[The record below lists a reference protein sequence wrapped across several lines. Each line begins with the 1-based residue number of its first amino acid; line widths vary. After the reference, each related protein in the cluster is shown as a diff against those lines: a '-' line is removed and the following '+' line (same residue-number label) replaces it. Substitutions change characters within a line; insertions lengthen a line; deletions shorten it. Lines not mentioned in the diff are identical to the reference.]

1 MIARDCCCRS
11 GIISA
16 SEGLGLVLLGV
27 LGFGNEETSCGLGA
41 GMGSTGALATAVLG
55 ADWPAML
62 AESEPARLIFFA
74 YGHRIGIERWIRSLE
89 SGYAGA
95 LEARNA
101 AERVAGCDRVSSRDP
116 RG

>member
-27 LGFGNEETSCGLGA
+27 LGFGNEEISCGLGV
-41 GMGSTGALATAVLG
+41 GLGSTGALATAVLG

-62 AESEPARLIFFA
+62 AESEPARLIFLPTAIALGLSDGFA
-74 YGHRIGIERWIRSLE
+74 AWR
-89 SGYAGA
+89 
-95 LEARNA
+95 A
-101 AERVAGCDRVSSRDP
+101 ATLVPWRRAMLLSVSPDAIV
-116 RG
+116 